1 MTVYLSSTFSLARI
15 IGRHEIVVHEENTEY
30 VKRLLDKG
38 FTSIVGDKFK
48 AKVAELQLGMPVRYS
63 KQSVTL
69 WQGDILVVM
78 DLPRRFPSWKRELSE
93 QDMKIQPTQWYIFEF
108 K

>member
-1 MTVYLSSTFSLARI
+1 MTVYLSNTFSLARI
-15 IGRHEIVVHEENTEY
+15 VGRHEIVVHEENTEY

-38 FTSIVGDKFK
+38 FTSIIGDKFK

-69 WQGDILVVM
+69 WRSDILVVM
-78 DLPRRFPSWKRELSE
+78 VIPRLPKWWKRDSE
-93 QDMKIQPTQWYIFEF
+93 DTLKQIPIDWYIFEF